1 MSGSHGRLIVRYE
14 GDGTSPF
21 FPPESLTVANG
32 DGDKH
37 FEVVAPAVPTHQ
49 LALAAFARAVRERI
63 EPDAGGEDGYR
74 SLSAVLAAYAS
85 AITGRTITLPL
96 SDDDPVFREGAAGL
110 PELDASPTSLA
121 VRLHMFGVGG
131 DIASARSSNDVDV
144 T

>member
-1 MSGSHGRLIVRYE
+1 
-14 GDGTSPF
+14 
-21 FPPESLTVANG
+21 
-32 DGDKH
+32 
-37 FEVVAPAVPTHQ
+37 
-49 LALAAFARAVRERI
+49 
-63 EPDAGGEDGYR
+63 
-74 SLSAVLAAYAS
+74 LSAVLAAYAS